1 MKMERR
7 KVRDFGERLEVQVLI
22 QMLIDVFSD
31 SMHAIDI
38 DIAAL
43 GRTARHREC
52 ESVFRLVADG
62 FDIVAMR
69 ADNVID
75 DHDVYFGTLAL
86 A

>member
-1 MKMERR
+1 MERR
-7 KVRDFGERLEVQVLI
+7 EVRDFGERLEVQVLI

-43 GRTARHREC
+43 GRVARHRDC

-62 FDIVAMR
+62 FGIVA
-69 ADNVID
+69 ID
-75 DHDVYFGTLAL
+75 AERFQGICEQPLAL
-86 A
+86 ALRL